1 MSDNADSQRRRDR
14 HRRHKNRDERQ
25 LPKNTAQTSRSSA
38 QSSRNSAQSQSGGTG
53 QKNSGKSS
61 ARDRE
66 RLEAAPM
73 LPKLPTPLCARCGE
87 PIQDITSA
95 MNDRDSGAPV
105 HFDCVLKFLQGAEE
119 LAQNER
125 IVYIGQGRFAV
136 MYFENPVDTR
146 KFKIIRTIEWEKREQ
161 KENWRTDISGR
172 FSQIK

>member
-25 LPKNTAQTSRSSA
+25 SPKNT
-38 QSSRNSAQSQSGGTG
+38 AQSQSGGTG

-66 RLEAAPM
+66 RLEPAPM

-146 KFKIIRTIEWEKREQ
+146 KFKIIRTIDWEKREQ
-161 KENWRTDISGR
+161 KESWRTDISGR

>member
-1 MSDNADSQRRRDR
+1 MSDNADSQRRRNR

-25 LPKNTAQTSRSSA
+25 SPKNT
-38 QSSRNSAQSQSGGTG
+38 AQSQSGGTG

-66 RLEAAPM
+66 RLEPAPM